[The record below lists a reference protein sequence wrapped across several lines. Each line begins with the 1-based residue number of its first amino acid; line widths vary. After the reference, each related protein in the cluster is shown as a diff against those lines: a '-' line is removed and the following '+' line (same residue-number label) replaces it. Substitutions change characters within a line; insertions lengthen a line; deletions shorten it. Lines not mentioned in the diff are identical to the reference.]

1 MTTSLYLV
9 SQKIQEIVEDELNY
23 LSKKGGE

>member
-9 SQKIQEIVEDELNY
+9 SQNIQEIVEDEPHY
-23 LSKKGGE
+23 LSRKGGE